1 MSNISWERQQDNYS
15 WFYLTFRAE
24 LDIMAELNLN
34 VRSDLTL
41 NLYLNVVLMLPNKV
55 AVDLSKYPSSKIHTV
70 SSPVIRDSLLRIKS
84 SLDSEKSGSGRVVGH
99 SSHGNFYS
107 VIAKN

>member
-24 LDIMAELNLN
+24 LDIIAE
-34 VRSDLTL
+34 L